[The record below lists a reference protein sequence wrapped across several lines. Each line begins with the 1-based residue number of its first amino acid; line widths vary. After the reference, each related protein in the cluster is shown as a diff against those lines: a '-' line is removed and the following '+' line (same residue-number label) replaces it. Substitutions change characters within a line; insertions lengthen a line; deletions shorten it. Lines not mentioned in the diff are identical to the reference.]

1 MPYSERKQNT
11 GLRMSTH
18 IEYSQNTKILIA
30 NAFFRLLQ
38 TQSVDSI
45 SVKRIIDEC
54 GVSRQTFYY
63 HYKDL
68 FAIVEF
74 LFSGMIKQSEIECS
88 KADDLVTRI
97 KIILERIDDNRLL
110 INRMMHSKRAGDFQI
125 FASDRIADLL
135 ETIWTAQSDYYS
147 GISHEDAQFLSGFLT
162 YVIMGCTAMAV
173 MKDKPLDVDR
183 LAEKIYRL
191 ATGQLKLMR

>member
-1 MPYSERKQNT
+1 MVMSMRINYS
-11 GLRMSTH
+11 H
-18 IEYSQNTKILIA
+18 NTKVLIA
-30 NAFFRLLQ
+30 DSFCRLLQ
-38 TQSVDSI
+38 TEPVDGI
-45 SVKRIIDEC
+45 SVKMIIEEC
-54 GVSRQTFYY
+54 GISRQTFYY
-63 HYKDL
+63 HYKDI
-68 FAIVEF
+68 FAVVEF
-74 LFSGMIKQSEIECS
+74 LFSRMIKQSEIECG
-88 KADDLVTRI
+88 KADDVVKSI

-125 FASDRIADLL
+125 FASNRITEML
-135 ETIWTAQSDYYS
+135 ESIWAAKLDYYS
-147 GISHEDAQFLSGFLT
+147 GISHEDARFHSSFLT